1 MGYNI
6 SISFLIH
13 VELHSKEA
21 ALITGSN
28 DSIRCSK
35 VEISET
41 TISEIHRDR
50 IFVTVPREQIRQI
63 KLCYDT
69 SAKNP
74 FCQYFLGFTLFSIGL
89 IGLIVVFYA
98 SIGGG
103 SLIQAKSE
111 EFVVP
116 LVPAA
121 LWLMVGTGLWLL
133 GGIFRAK
140 YFFLIDTE
148 NGIRKFFFENSGD
161 INEIQ
166 QFIRRAHLNFGYVI
180 DVSILQKNQVSL
192 DT

>member
-1 MGYNI
+1 VDI
-6 SISFLIH
+6 S
-13 VELHSKEA
+13 K
-21 ALITGSN
+21 
-28 DSIRCSK
+28 
-35 VEISET
+35 T
-41 TISEIHRDR
+41 TISEIHGDR
-50 IFVTVPREQIRQI
+50 IFVTIPREQIRQI
-63 KLCYDT
+63 KLCYVT

-116 LVPAA
+116 LIPVA
-121 LWLMVGTGLWLL
+121 LWLMVGTGLWFLK
-133 GGIFRAK
+133 GIFSGK

-148 NGIRKFFFENSGD
+148 NGIRKIFFEKSAD

-166 QFIRRAHLNFGYVI
+166 QFIKKAYLKFGYAI
-180 DVSILQKNQVSL
+180 DVSILQKNHVF
-192 DT
+192 

>member
-1 MGYNI
+1 M
-6 SISFLIH
+6 
-13 VELHSKEA
+13 
-21 ALITGSN
+21 
-28 DSIRCSK
+28 
-35 VEISET
+35 EISKT
-41 TISEIHRDR
+41 AISEIRDDR

-98 SIGGG
+98 SLGGG

-116 LVPAA
+116 LVPTA
-121 LWLMVGTGLWLL
+121 LWLMAGTGLWLL
-133 GGIFRAK
+133 SGIFRAK
-140 YFFLIDTE
+140 YLFLIDTE
-148 NGIRKFFFENSGD
+148 KGIRKLFFENSGD

-166 QFIRRAHLNFGYVI
+166 QFIRKAHLNFGYEI
-180 DVSILQKNQVSL
+180 DVSTLQKSDVS
-192 DT
+192 